1 VTTAASAAAPPVLRS
16 QEPAA
21 RPNPLALG
29 LGGAV
34 ICLGL
39 AGLAM
44 VGEEALAAGVLVVQ
58 LILVLSFLALVDAPG
73 SGGAFLVAAGAAA
86 AGDAIVLTSHGRV
99 SGLSGVIALG
109 LVASLLHQLLRRGRT
124 RVTESLADTF
134 VALVLAVAASALI
147 ALRMAGG
154 GRDAVIVCLAAGAGG
169 LVAGRIGDRILPRP
183 ALAVGANRGW
193 PGLLLALGAGAAA
206 AVAAA
211 GDTGPV
217 AGTRGALLGLA
228 IAATV
233 SAADLAVDLGAAEL
247 TAGRRDARRV
257 SALMPAGLVL
267 PFAALAPIAY
277 VAGRLVLA

>member
-1 VTTAASAAAPPVLRS
+1 MTTTAQQPALRANEPAPRPPV
-16 QEPAA
+16 
-21 RPNPLALG
+21 LALG
-29 LGGAV
+29 LGGGV

-39 AGLAM
+39 AGLAT
-44 VGEEALAAGVLVVQ
+44 VNENALAAGVFGVQ

-73 SGGAFLVAAGAAA
+73 SGGAFVVAGAAA
-86 AGDAIVLTSHGRV
+86 AIGDAVVLTSDGRV
-99 SGLSGVIALG
+99 SGLAGVIALG
-109 LVASLLHQLLRRGRT
+109 VTAALFHQLTRRGRT
-124 RVTESLADTF
+124 RVTESLADTL
-134 VALVLAVAASALI
+134 VAVVLAVAASSLI
-147 ALRMAGG
+147 GLRMAGG
-154 GRDAVIVCLAAGAGG
+154 GRDAVIVCLAAGAGA
-169 LVAGRIGDRILPRP
+169 LLAGRLGDRVLPRP

-217 AGTRGALLGLA
+217 SGTRGALLGLA

-233 SAADLAVDLGAAEL
+233 SAGDLAVDLGAAEL

-277 VAGRLVLA
+277 VAGRLVLS

>member
-1 VTTAASAAAPPVLRS
+1 MRVTTAAPAPPAPRAS
-16 QEPAA
+16 DPAA
-21 RPNPLALG
+21 RPSVLLLG

-34 ICLGL
+34 ICLTLAALASINATALG
-39 AGLAM
+39 AGLF
-44 VGEEALAAGVLVVQ
+44 VVQ
-58 LILVLSFLALVDAPG
+58 LILVLSLLALVDAPG
-73 SGGAFLVAAGAAA
+73 SGGAFVVAAVAAA
-86 AGDAIVLTSHGRV
+86 VGDAVVLWSNGRV
-99 SGLSGVIALG
+99 SGLAGVIGLG
-109 LVASLLHQLLRRGRT
+109 LVAGLLHQLTRRGRT
-124 RVTESLADTF
+124 RVTESLADTL
-134 VALVLAVAASALI
+134 VAVVLAVSASSLL

-154 GRDAVIVCLAAGAGG
+154 GRDAVIVCLAAGAGA
-169 LVAGRIGDRILPRP
+169 LVAGRLGDRILPRP

-193 PGLLLALGAGAAA
+193 PGLILALGAGAAA

-217 AGTRGALLGLA
+217 AGPRGALLGLA

-233 SAADLAVDLGAAEL
+233 SAGDLSVDLGAAEL

-267 PFAALAPIAY
+267 PFAALAPVAY